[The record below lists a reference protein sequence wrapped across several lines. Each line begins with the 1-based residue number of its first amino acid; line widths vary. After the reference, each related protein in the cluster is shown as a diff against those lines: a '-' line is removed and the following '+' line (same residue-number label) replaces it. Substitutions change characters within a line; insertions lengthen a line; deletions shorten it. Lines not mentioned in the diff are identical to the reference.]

1 MPDCTAD
8 EACDNSEFESDH
20 CQCEKIRGQM
30 SIKCGLPLVQ
40 FRNTNGKLEKE
51 GKEDITGRVQG
62 AGRAKRD
69 IIYSDDIIYL
79 YDDGEPKKRI
89 YNNYRGRRA
98 VNAKMS
104 LENATEY
111 CRNAILNTATAKVCL
126 EISGVNASNAIE
138 SCAADLQVRRVHV
151 LSRGVL
157 NLYLKF
163 CFYFDMNKNTV
174 SVINEA

>member
-1 MPDCTAD
+1 
-8 EACDNSEFESDH
+8 
-20 CQCEKIRGQM
+20 M
-30 SIKCGLPLVQ
+30 SITCGLPLVQ
-40 FRNTNGKLEKE
+40 FRNTNGQLEKD
-51 GKEDITGRVQG
+51 GNEDITERVQR

-69 IIYSDDIIYL
+69 IIYSDDTIYL
-79 YDDGEPKKRI
+79 YDDEEPKKII
-89 YNNYRGRRA
+89 YKNYRGRRA
-98 VNAKMS
+98 VNTKMS

-151 LSRGVL
+151 LSRSVL
-157 NLYLKF
+157 KLYLKF

-174 SVINEA
+174 SVINEAWIHQSNSFSRLYGPR

>member
-1 MPDCTAD
+1 M
-8 EACDNSEFESDH
+8 
-20 CQCEKIRGQM
+20 
-30 SIKCGLPLVQ
+30 Q
-40 FRNTNGKLEKE
+40 FRNTNGKLDKN
-51 GKEDITGRVQG
+51 GNTDITKKVEG
-62 AGRAKRD
+62 ARKAKRD

-79 YDDGEPKKRI
+79 YDDEEPKKRV

-98 VNAKMS
+98 VNTKMS

-151 LSRGVL
+151 LSRSVL
-157 NLYLKF
+157 KLFLKF
-163 CFYFDMNKNTV
+163 CFYFNMNKNTV
-174 SVINEA
+174 YVINQA